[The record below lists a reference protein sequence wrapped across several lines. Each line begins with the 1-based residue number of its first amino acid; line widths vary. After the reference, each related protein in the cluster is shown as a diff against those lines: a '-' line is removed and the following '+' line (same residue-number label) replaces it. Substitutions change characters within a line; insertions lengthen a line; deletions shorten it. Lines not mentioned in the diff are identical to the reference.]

1 MRPRQAA
8 DMRGLDAI
16 GVLLELHGVFS
27 RLRGAAIRA
36 PSLDRSP
43 CYVTVKRRSTGGA
56 LRMHR
61 SWIEAALFFGLA
73 IATAGA
79 VSAQQRQPLPP
90 AQPSIM
96 DEDEDALPVSP
107 QPAKPP
113 RARGQQATPAL
124 EPDPDLDADD
134 QLAPS
139 QVKQPM
145 PAAVATPTGGEKRT
159 RAAARAMDGTAEPGA
174 VARPAR
180 AGKQYVVACD
190 GVFGKDS
197 SQAKLAMAY
206 QSRNVAFT
214 QVDAAAGGKAM
225 ASVLFG
231 KDPKRR
237 LEVWWSK
244 PATRT
249 DTHLIVI
256 NGQSD
261 WIAPGELHLGLTLAE
276 LEQLNG
282 KPFKLL
288 GFNKDNV
295 ATLSDW
301 NAGKL
306 SALPGDCKIGV
317 SLRAD
322 PKAPASTLSA
332 APAERAFSSADAA
345 LRAANPTVSEI
356 LVAY

>member
-1 MRPRQAA
+1 
-8 DMRGLDAI
+8 
-16 GVLLELHGVFS
+16 
-27 RLRGAAIRA
+27 
-36 PSLDRSP
+36 
-43 CYVTVKRRSTGGA
+43 
-56 LRMHR
+56 MHR
-61 SWIEAALFFGLA
+61 SWIEAALLCGLA
-73 IATAGA
+73 LATAGS
-79 VSAQQRQPLPP
+79 VSAQQKQPFP
-90 AQPSIM
+90 AGQPSIM
-96 DEDEDALPVSP
+96 QDDDAPPP
-107 QPAKPP
+107 QPARPP
-113 RARGQQATPAL
+113 RVRGQQAPPAL
-124 EPDPDLDADD
+124 ERDPDLDTDD

-145 PAAVATPTGGEKRT
+145 PAAVATPTGGERRT
-159 RAAARAMDGTAEPGA
+159 RAAARATESTAEPGA
-174 VARPAR
+174 IVRPAR
-180 AGKQYVVACD
+180 AVKQYVVACD
-190 GVFGKDS
+190 GVFGRDS

-206 QSRNVAFT
+206 QSRNVSFT
-214 QVDAAAGGKAM
+214 QVDAAGGGKVM
-225 ASVLFG
+225 ASVLFA

-276 LEQLNG
+276 LEHLNG

-288 GFNKDNV
+288 GFNKDNI
-295 ATLSDW
+295 ATLTDW
-301 NAGKL
+301 NGGQL
-306 SALPGDCKIGV
+306 SALPGGCKLGI

-322 PKAPASTLSA
+322 PKAPAPTLSA
-332 APAERAFSSADAA
+332 APADRAFSSADTA